1 MAERGSCY
9 DRSSDGLAGGPWQER
24 RAAGAVRGVTGFGI
38 AGAWPQGARVT
49 AHVSGHV
56 TGCSSCSTVEVQR
69 ITVIKQVQSHFFFFE
84 RYRQVTARQNRI
96 HRKLLWRST
105 VDRK

>member
-69 ITVIKQVQSHFFFFE
+69 ITVIKQVQSHFFFLKDTDKLPPDRTEYIANFCGD
-84 RYRQVTARQNRI
+84 RQ
-96 HRKLLWRST
+96 
-105 VDRK
+105 